1 MLKIQTVG
9 GPYQAEANTHW
20 CACLGSF
27 PIKMHPQVANM
38 RTVVRVSPWKTGMK
52 HPLTY
57 MWIRFGND
65 LGWASLQ
72 HLLAGMSQEK
82 VHIRLG

>member
-1 MLKIQTVG
+1 
-9 GPYQAEANTHW
+9 
-20 CACLGSF
+20 
-27 PIKMHPQVANM
+27 M

-72 HLLAGMSQEK
+72 HLLAYERVRMGFNT
-82 VHIRLG
+82 